1 MRRDIRLPNRAT
13 RPEFSPEQWVKI
25 EASIRPPGLRAS
37 SKNRRTP
44 PKVLPEE
51 LKQEICDALLM
62 HNLMSTIN
70 YHPEAQERRAL
81 EGLVELTR
89 SYSLQ
94 LSKLKKD
101 VGVIID
107 QIKGLIEQTETVHEL
122 ACFELKMRPKPKRGR
137 PRQINRRPKPKR
149 RRPRQINRKGLV
161 HSLLGIYTRWT
172 GWPIGLSKSVDPQ
185 TKRRKPSGP
194 CYRFVTTILQ
204 TSNIPIKGVEHI
216 IADAAAHTKNLSPK
230 DKPL

>member
-1 MRRDIRLPNRAT
+1 M
-13 RPEFSPEQWVKI
+13 
-25 EASIRPPGLRAS
+25 
-37 SKNRRTP
+37 
-44 PKVLPEE
+44 
-51 LKQEICDALLM
+51 
-62 HNLMSTIN
+62 
-70 YHPEAQERRAL
+70 
-81 EGLVELTR
+81 ELTR

-94 LSKLKKD
+94 LSKLNKD

-172 GWPIGLSKSVDPQ
+172 GLPIGLSKSVDPQ

-204 TSNIPIKGVEHI
+204 TSGLPIQGIGNIIS
-216 IADAAAHTKNLSPK
+216 DAKAYQ
-230 DKPL
+230 KPLQNNRCL